1 VEIAADFFSNRG
13 ATSFADG
20 KALGSFFRD
29 TIGTD
34 FPPWFSAKVANR
46 AEWKDRAIKSEG
58 LTRFQPAWDS
68 FLAQR
73 PASLLE
79 VLAYTCI
86 FINETG
92 GTFIPKSEAFGR
104 SGHPG
109 IAYLFDGF
117 DITDSSGHSFHKAS
131 YNTGAGGRTAGS
143 LFSDPLFNQA
153 HGAKALG
160 KTLAGTTD
168 PVWNGEAYPQG
179 AFPTSGKPEET
190 GYILEADFFKFRGR
204 GLIQTTW
211 REGYRKLVPFIQA
224 YAGSQPTVLKYK
236 ALWAGKD
243 PDEVCT
249 ISSNE
254 DWDAL
259 FQNSDLAV
267 PCASLLIHAKGGG
280 YLPLSTDPAIANGEG
295 KGSVVRMG
303 LRISGSGDYGRLLR
317 ARMARIV
324 EALPA

>member
-1 VEIAADFFSNRG
+1 MEIPAGFFTQLAG
-13 ATSFADG
+13 TSFSDG
-20 KALGSFFRD
+20 KALGSFFRG

-34 FPPWFSAKVANR
+34 FPPWFNAKVANR
-46 AEWKDRAIKSEG
+46 AEWKDRAIKPEG

-73 PASLLE
+73 PATLLE

-92 GTFIPKSEAFGR
+92 GTFVPKSEGFGR
-104 SGHPG
+104 TGHPG

-131 YNTGAGGRTAGS
+131 YNKGPGGRTAGS
-143 LFSDPLFNQA
+143 LFRDPLFNQA
-153 HGAKALG
+153 HGTKPLG
-160 KTLAGTTD
+160 KVLAGTTD
-168 PVWNGEAYPQG
+168 PAWEGETYPQG
-179 AFPTSGKPEET
+179 SFPTSGDPAQT

-211 REGYRKLVPFIQA
+211 REGYKKLVPFIQA
-224 YAGSQPTVLKYK
+224 YAGSQPVVLKYRT
-236 ALWAGKD
+236 LWAGKD

-249 ISSNE
+249 ISSNA

-259 FQNSDLAV
+259 FQQSDLAV
-267 PCASLLIHAKGGG
+267 PCASMLIHAKAGG
-280 YLPLSTDPAIANGEG
+280 YLPLSADPAIANGEG
-295 KGSVVRMG
+295 RGSVVRMG
-303 LRISGSGDYGRLLR
+303 LRISGSADYGRLLR

-324 EALPA
+324 EALPG